1 MKLQM
6 TAMKEREEKL
16 QNKCVHFT
24 HGLALIV
31 ITATQKIIY
40 QDIDVIV
47 EGMKNL
53 VTQTWSCLI
62 LAENIVNKKDMK
74 LVRMQDV
81 ISFAIQEVVHLVLLK
96 FLYLVFVA
104 KNNREFNAKI
114 LKNKN
119 SIAKIFVVNF

>member
-24 HGLALIV
+24 LGLVLIA

-40 QDIDVIV
+40 QNIDVIV

-81 ISFAIQEVVHLVLLK
+81 ISFAIQEVVLLVLLK
-96 FLYLVFVA
+96 FLFLVSVA

-119 SIAKIFVVNF
+119 LIAKIFVVNF

>member
-1 MKLQM
+1 M
-6 TAMKEREEKL
+6 
-16 QNKCVHFT
+16 HFT
-24 HGLALIV
+24 LGLVLIA

-40 QDIDVIV
+40 QNIDVIV

-81 ISFAIQEVVHLVLLK
+81 ISFAIQEVVLLVLLK
-96 FLYLVFVA
+96 FLFLVSVA

-114 LKNKN
+114 IKNKN
-119 SIAKIFVVNF
+119 LIAKIFVVNF